1 MQRPDLR
8 NPKRAATP
16 SIRGYCFQFL
26 CTLQR
31 WLEIKEDELI
41 WCEGNEDIDRIIAD
55 GSLVEEQ
62 VKHLAGKI
70 TDASS
75 SITSTMLNFAQ
86 GFTHNHRRGYRSYHI
101 FRTTAELGDIRDKDL
116 KRWLSSEA
124 ITPCNINGLMT
135 LIQSLAS
142 TKKDDSAIDALVYI
156 SANSLEQQFL
166 KSCLWF
172 FSEINYKEMMQRIGE
187 DIMRDNRCCDI
198 DPNLIAQVA
207 ISKIAEVSSC
217 DELSNRCLSRY
228 DFDCLVND
236 LQISKVATKYSQRGS
251 LGERVVAVAS
261 KATITSAVVLR
272 FHSINDIRSSLQE
285 LIKDLRSHPRY
296 TDDDNL
302 NSILH
307 SEKFLDW
314 LSRLDLDAYIA
325 YGNVKTTRKQHV
337 KERWLARRAITM
349 SSFRDYSDSQIVM
362 NESLQ
367 KVLHILP
374 DRGRIETDDDCLLL
388 LAQKIAEWILELVSE
403 FNSRHS
409 LLISIS
415 TKIRCVCKWDMH
427 QFATQEDPVEKW
439 FSSS

>member
-1 MQRPDLR
+1 MI
-8 NPKRAATP
+8 
-16 SIRGYCFQFL
+16 S
-26 CTLQR
+26 
-31 WLEIKEDELI
+31 
-41 WCEGNEDIDRIIAD
+41 D

-75 SITSTMLNFAQ
+75 AITSTMLNFAQ
-86 GFTHNHRRGYRSYHI
+86 GFTYNHRRGYHSYHI
-101 FRTTAELGDIRDKDL
+101 FRTTAELGDIKDRDL
-116 KRWLSSEA
+116 KSWLSSED
-124 ITPCNINGLMT
+124 ITPSTINSLMT

-142 TKKDDSAIDALVYI
+142 TKKDKSASEALAYI
-156 SANSLEQQFL
+156 SINSLEHQFL

-172 FSEINYKEMMQRIGE
+172 FSEMNYKEMMQRIDE
-187 DIMRDNRCCDI
+187 DIMRDDRCRDI
-198 DPNLIAQVA
+198 DPTLIAQVA
-207 ISKIAEVSSC
+207 ISRISEVSSS
-217 DELSNRCLSRY
+217 DEISNRCLSCY

-236 LQISKVATKYSQRGS
+236 LQISKVATKYNQRGS

-261 KATITSAVVLR
+261 KAKITSAVVLR

-367 KVLHILP
+367 KVLQILP

-388 LAQKIAEWILELVSE
+388 LAQIIAEWILELVSE
-403 FNSRHS
+403 FNSKHS
-409 LLISIS
+409 LLSMS
-415 TKIRCVCKWDMH
+415 RKIRCVCKWDVH
-427 QFATQEDPVEKW
+427 QFATQEDPVEEW